1 MSFADKVNALRH
13 FFSIP
18 DAQDLMSA
26 VAAMNAAMGIIAN
39 GVLPV
44 QVDMLI
50 AATGVHATAAP
61 TGRFCGPLRRCTHCF
76 YPKI

>member
-18 DAQDLMSA
+18 DAQDLMST
-26 VAAMNAAMGIIAN
+26 VAAMNAAMGIIAIS
-39 GVLPV
+39 VLPV

-50 AATGVHATAAP
+50 AATGVHAM
-61 TGRFCGPLRRCTHCF
+61 
-76 YPKI
+76 

>member
-18 DAQDLMSA
+18 DAQDPMSA
-26 VAAMNAAMGIIAN
+26 VAAMNAVMGIIAN

-50 AATGVHATAAP
+50 AATGVM
-61 TGRFCGPLRRCTHCF
+61 
-76 YPKI
+76 